1 MPETFD
7 FPYVPNRFSPVRRE
21 TVQVHVGDALIGGG
35 APILV
40 QSMTTTKPKDID
52 KTVQETLALAN
63 AGCELV
69 RITAPTF
76 ADAQALKDVM
86 QKIRLFESIYLDD
99 CQLFQDDDCK
109 RWLEPY
115 LPYILEMIGGLQL
128 EYLPRLHDIF
138 AKVSMILAARKQDAA
153 RKNNEE
159 KEITLQ
165 VLEAELADIIKD
177 TNLFRQIGHK

>member
-21 TVQVHVGDALIGGG
+21 TVQVRVGDALIGGG

-69 RITAPTF
+69 R
-76 ADAQALKDVM
+76 
-86 QKIRLFESIYLDD
+86 
-99 CQLFQDDDCK
+99 
-109 RWLEPY
+109 
-115 LPYILEMIGGLQL
+115 
-128 EYLPRLHDIF
+128 
-138 AKVSMILAARKQDAA
+138 
-153 RKNNEE
+153 
-159 KEITLQ
+159 
-165 VLEAELADIIKD
+165 
-177 TNLFRQIGHK
+177 